1 MNPSQAHWGASAR
14 ALAGRRGR
22 NLAPGRVGGS
32 DVRDGTSRAH
42 ERGGVS
48 RSAGPISGTVAAR
61 SAGPIKVIT
70 VPGSAGPMRGMTV
83 LGSAGPMSGTAVA
96 EPGLVCEVTG
106 RAWSLTAGGAGG
118 SWRAIIACAL
128 LMVSFANPTR
138 VDWEAGGAFVTR
150 PACGT
155 PTTTTPAPPPTSS
168 PSRTPACRPTSAA
181 STSASP
187 PAADH
192 QVWATA
198 LAGTQPGPA

>member
-48 RSAGPISGTVAAR
+48 RSARPMSGTVVCRSAGPISGTVAAR

-106 RAWSLTAGGAGG
+106 RAWSLTAGGSGG
-118 SWRAIIACAL
+118 L
-128 LMVSFANPTR
+128 L
-138 VDWEAGGAFVTR
+138 EG
-150 PACGT
+150 
-155 PTTTTPAPPPTSS
+155 
-168 PSRTPACRPTSAA
+168 
-181 STSASP
+181 
-187 PAADH
+187 DH
-192 QVWATA
+192 R
-198 LAGTQPGPA
+198 LRLSYG